1 MALHAHATC
10 RETQGSCKNKEPL
23 QMKYC
28 LLAALAGMCIA
39 ETHMVFLEPHEDLI
53 VFERVEE
60 DGLQFTLRVDPNNQ
74 ADVAFRVY
82 EPHEMH
88 DREETSPKDFG
99 QFSMRKDYV
108 YDKKGLY
115 GIQITN
121 LDQKV
126 AWVTIKSTVD
136 KLYTADDNFAEL
148 RRGMNV
154 LENELG
160 SLDSGNR
167 WVDDL
172 KRAHLR
178 EARRMLKVLVL
189 LCVLPL
195 GYVAIGFLKLRRM
208 KMFFMPKH

>member
-1 MALHAHATC
+1 M
-10 RETQGSCKNKEPL
+10 EPGVEYENKKPL
-23 QMKYC
+23 QMRYH
-28 LLAALAGMCIA
+28 LLAVLAGVCIA
-39 ETHMVFLEPHEDLI
+39 ETHMIHLEPHEDLL

-60 DGLQFTLRVDPNNQ
+60 DGLQFTLRVEPNFQ

-88 DREETSPKDFG
+88 DREEASPKDFA

-121 LDQKV
+121 LDQK
-126 AWVTIKSTVD
+126 AALVTVRSTVD
-136 KLYTADDNFAEL
+136 KLYTADDNFSEL
-148 RRGMNV
+148 RRGVNA
-154 LENELG
+154 LESELG
-160 SLDSGNR
+160 SLDGGNR
-167 WVDDL
+167 WVEEL
-172 KRAHLR
+172 KKAHLR

-208 KMFFMPKH
+208 KMFFMPKN